1 MKKYLFLCLTA
12 GLLAGSAHAVT
23 LAPGTMETRLAGQLD
38 PTTADGTQV
47 DLNFSW
53 GYFFADN
60 AQAGGRL
67 SFLNSDHVT
76 LAGAAAFAEYNFDLG
91 GEDWLPFVEG
101 SLGLMSGDLPTGD
114 SDTAVVVE
122 LQAGLKFFL
131 APNVALSS
139 AAVLDYATEDLY
151 VDEEKAEDT
160 DIRLQFAIRYY
171 Y

>member
-12 GLLAGSAHAVT
+12 GLLAGSAHSVT

-114 SDTAVVVE
+114 VEFSPEFLLGGFAHLGLPVDRVCAAVV
-122 LQAGLKFFL
+122 
-131 APNVALSS
+131 PTMVASVGGRSNQTREPRTPRS
-139 AAVLDYATEDLY
+139 ACR
-151 VDEEKAEDT
+151 
-160 DIRLQFAIRYY
+160 IQRR
-171 Y
+171 